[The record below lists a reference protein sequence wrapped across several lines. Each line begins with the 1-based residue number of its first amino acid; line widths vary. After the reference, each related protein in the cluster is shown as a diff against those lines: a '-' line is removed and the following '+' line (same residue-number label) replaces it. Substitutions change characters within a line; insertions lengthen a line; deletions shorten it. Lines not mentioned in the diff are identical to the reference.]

1 MQAERSIPTPTR
13 ILLALLPGL
22 ILAVSLG
29 VTWFTWDH
37 ERKTNQ
43 QSLHSQF
50 EFALRETVGRIEQ
63 RVQGYE
69 QMLRGVQ
76 SLFATTALSDRAA
89 MRDYVESLQL
99 DANFSGI
106 QAIGIVPWVPAER
119 KAQHV
124 AALRAAGFADYAIRP
139 DGMRDAYGPIVQRE
153 PYVGR
158 NRAALGDDVWLDP
171 VRRHALE
178 RARDSGLPAI
188 SGKVQLKADAHAAA
202 PPGFIMYLPVYAS
215 HQVRDTVEQRRAQ
228 LIGWVYASFHMNDFM
243 ASLYGNQ
250 APGLVL
256 TMYDG
261 TDPSQAHL
269 FYRTQ
274 ASDGTEKS
282 AKPAMAASE
291 YMVVSGHSWT
301 LTLGAHDEFVARYGQ
316 GQAMTIAVTG
326 VGLSVLLAL
335 LTWMMVNGRERALRL
350 AAAMTE
356 ELRHMAQRDPLTGL
370 PNRALFSDRLNQE
383 MTRAKRQGGRF
394 ALAFIDLDYFKPI
407 NDKLGHDVGD
417 EVLRQVARRLSDN
430 VREAD
435 TIGRIG
441 GDEFVALL
449 ADLSDTEAI
458 SALAKKLHLAL
469 NPPLVVAGH
478 ELSVSCC
485 IGVAV
490 YPADGADAVSLT
502 KSADEAMYRAKEAGR
517 NCVRF
522 CEPSDAS
529 SIAGVRSQSL
539 PTPAPGPLP

>member
-1 MQAERSIPTPTR
+1 MQAERSIPTATR

-22 ILAVSLG
+22 ILTVSLG
-29 VTWFTWDH
+29 ITWFAWDH
-37 ERKTNQ
+37 ERKTSR

-50 EFALRETVGRIEQ
+50 EFALKEAVTRIEQ

-76 SLFATTALSDRAA
+76 SLFATTTLSDRKA

-119 KAQHV
+119 KALHV
-124 AALRAAGFADYAIRP
+124 AALRAAGFTDYGIRP
-139 DGMRDAYGPIVQRE
+139 EGERDAYVPIVQRE

-158 NRAALGDDVWLDP
+158 NRAALGDDVWLNP
-171 VRRHALE
+171 ARRLALE
-178 RARDSGLPAI
+178 RSRDSGLPAI
-188 SGKVQLKADAHAAA
+188 SGKVQLKADTRAAA
-202 PPGFIMYLPVYAS
+202 APGFIMYLPVYAS
-215 HQVRDTVEQRRAQ
+215 QEARDTVDQRRAQ

-250 APGLVL
+250 SPGLVL

-261 TDPSQAHL
+261 TNPSEVHL
-269 FYRTQ
+269 FYRTP
-274 ASDGTEKS
+274 AAVGVGTS
-282 AKPAMAASE
+282 VKPVMTASE
-291 YMVVSGHSWT
+291 YMVVSGHFWT
-301 LTLGAHDEFVARYGQ
+301 LTLDAHDEFVERYGQ
-316 GQAMTIAVTG
+316 SYEAAIAAAGAVMS
-326 VGLSVLLAL
+326 LLLAL
-335 LTWMMVNGRERALRL
+335 LTWMMVNGRNQALRL
-350 AAAMTE
+350 AASMTE
-356 ELRHMAQRDPLTGL
+356 ELRHMAQHDPLTGL
-370 PNRALFSDRLNQE
+370 PNRALFSDRLNHE
-383 MTRAKRQGGRF
+383 MAHAKRLGGSF
-394 ALAFIDLDYFKPI
+394 ALAFIDLDNSKPI
-407 NDKLGHDVGD
+407 NDNFGHDVGD
-417 EVLRQVARRLSDN
+417 EVLRQVAMRLSDN
-430 VREAD
+430 VRAAD

-449 ADLSDTEAI
+449 SDLSDMEAI
-458 SALAKKLHLAL
+458 SALAEKLHLAL
-469 NPPLVVAGH
+469 NPPMIVAGH

-522 CEPSDAS
+522 CGTFDAS
-529 SIAGVRSQSL
+529 SNAGVRSQSL
-539 PTPAPGPLP
+539 PTPAPGLSP